1 MSGTP
6 NSFQACRCGSSG
18 RCRPDRPPAA
28 LVSRRRRFSS
38 RGPRSASDRAGP
50 VRTGRRAR
58 TGALRRPPASA
69 AGFGAGP
76 ALARHHDACDRGRA
90 AHLLPRRR
98 PDALHAGPVP
108 HGVAG
113 RKRGPVPRVGRG
125 GVHRAPRDGAPRAG
139 TAHWARAGNPGR
151 VDARRLV
158 HPPHHGQ
165 RVRPG
170 DAGAR
175 MNRRRPLPAPV
186 PRAQGEALRAGVP
199 AVPAAGAAGPAESPV
214 ARTGIPDRDAGR
226 VARVRRALRRG
237 RVGGCRP
244 SRVGDAHLGGLG
256 MGRGRAGGA
265 PLGRSARCVREHREL
280 HRGAARVR
288 GAQARGARNPAVSL
302 SGATMSIT
310 VLGVNHR
317 TAPLEVRERFAHER
331 GEVPGSLERVL
342 AAGARGGVLLST
354 CNRTEFYL
362 SEPDEA
368 VPEAVWA
375 ILSERLG
382 GGRSA
387 SEYGYTQ
394 RDRDAVRHL
403 YRVSA
408 GLDAMILGESQI
420 QGQVRDAWETSKAQA
435 GPVLHR
441 LFQSALLVGARV
453 RSETGLAT
461 GAASAPSAAVA
472 VAARIFTRLAG
483 RSALILGA
491 GDMAELA
498 ATCLASEGVRVTLVA
513 NRTYERARAIAEQ
526 LGARALT
533 LDEAWEHF
541 ADTDIVLSSTA
552 APHAVVTW
560 DHVAPAVARRRGRPL
575 CILDLGM
582 PRDVEPA
589 VAQLENVFLYDIDD
603 LQAVA
608 AQAAAE
614 RRRDIP
620 AAESIVTEEVER
632 FWAWYG
638 GLVVVPVLKEFRER
652 LDQVRATE
660 LERALRRLAHL
671 SPEDRG
677 EIEHFSQTLLNKFLH
692 QPTIALKEAAQSGRG
707 YGLLEALK
715 RLFGL
720 ERRDDP

>member
-1 MSGTP
+1 
-6 NSFQACRCGSSG
+6 
-18 RCRPDRPPAA
+18 
-28 LVSRRRRFSS
+28 
-38 RGPRSASDRAGP
+38 
-50 VRTGRRAR
+50 
-58 TGALRRPPASA
+58 
-69 AGFGAGP
+69 
-76 ALARHHDACDRGRA
+76 
-90 AHLLPRRR
+90 
-98 PDALHAGPVP
+98 
-108 HGVAG
+108 
-113 RKRGPVPRVGRG
+113 
-125 GVHRAPRDGAPRAG
+125 
-139 TAHWARAGNPGR
+139 
-151 VDARRLV
+151 
-158 HPPHHGQ
+158 
-165 RVRPG
+165 
-170 DAGAR
+170 
-175 MNRRRPLPAPV
+175 
-186 PRAQGEALRAGVP
+186 
-199 AVPAAGAAGPAESPV
+199 
-214 ARTGIPDRDAGR
+214 
-226 VARVRRALRRG
+226 
-237 RVGGCRP
+237 
-244 SRVGDAHLGGLG
+244 
-256 MGRGRAGGA
+256 
-265 PLGRSARCVREHREL
+265 
-280 HRGAARVR
+280 
-288 GAQARGARNPAVSL
+288 
-302 SGATMSIT
+302 MSIS

-331 GEVPGSLERVL
+331 GEVPTALERVL

-362 SEPDEA
+362 AEPDEA

-382 GGRSA
+382 GSRSA
-387 SEYGYTQ
+387 SEYGYIQ

-541 ADTDIVLSSTA
+541 AQADIVLSSTA

-560 DHVAPAVARRRGRPL
+560 DRVAPAVARRGGRPL
-575 CILDLGM
+575 CIIDLGM

-608 AQAAAE
+608 AQAATE
-614 RRRDIP
+614 RRDEIP
-620 AAESIVTEEVER
+620 AAERIVSEEVER

-652 LDQVRATE
+652 LDQVRAAE

-671 SPEDRG
+671 SPADRA
-677 EIEHFSQTLLNKFLH
+677 EIEHFSHTLLNKFLH
-692 QPTIALKEAAQSGRG
+692 QPTIALKEAAQAGRG